1 MGYIS
6 PSTFQKLLNQ
16 ITALQKLW
24 LISFI
29 ELLVKDNS
37 VSIHK
42 RTLWFLVTEIFKFK
56 RGLSHALIKEIIP
69 QNKQNTYK
77 LRNNA
82 DLTLPLMKSIH
93 KGLKSLS

>member
-1 MGYIS
+1 MHC
-6 PSTFQKLLNQ
+6 KN
-16 ITALQKLW
+16 W

-37 VSIHK
+37 VSIYK
-42 RTLWFLVTEIFKFK
+42 RNLWFLVMDIFKFK

-82 DLTLPLMKSIH
+82 DLTLPLMKSVH
-93 KGLKSLS
+93 KGLESLS